1 MDVLFT
7 FDEEDEAEMYFG
19 DTPIEIDMNTA
30 QYILRQKA
38 SMPVGTAWGDSFRA
52 VINHTSASIAR
63 QHPDF
68 HAAKHGDYDAAL
80 RLIDDLVKD
89 DRIADIV
96 ERYPNAHVIYNHRM
110 QGDGINM
117 IPAAYAAKFSA
128 AGMTVEH
135 DIIAVTNV
143 SHTNASDIS
152 RLSKRMRF
160 EGKVNKGMDYILLDD
175 FITSGAELRDMRDFV
190 QSQGGNV
197 VMMTTFGHGSYGR
210 LKDIRIDNDYK
221 ERLKAS
227 GITDRDLRKYGIA
240 SEIGCL
246 TIGEAAKLSRLVNA
260 RAKTTVAQLSAR
272 VQRTRQGQQPL
283 PPVGEAVQGC
293 RLQGVQAET
302 IEDKSKTIHVQGESK
317 QSCSHELLPNRSHEN
332 LINQGVELRA
342 AKGVMRR

>member
-1 MDVLFT
+1 MLFT

-19 DTPIEIDMNTA
+19 ETPVEIDMNTA
-30 QYILRQKA
+30 QYILQQKA
-38 SMPVGTAWGDSFRA
+38 SMPVGTVWGDSFPA

-128 AGMTVEH
+128 AGMTVEP

-160 EGKVNKGMDYILLDD
+160 EG
-175 FITSGAELRDMRDFV
+175 
-190 QSQGGNV
+190 
-197 VMMTTFGHGSYGR
+197 
-210 LKDIRIDNDYK
+210 
-221 ERLKAS
+221 
-227 GITDRDLRKYGIA
+227 
-240 SEIGCL
+240 
-246 TIGEAAKLSRLVNA
+246 
-260 RAKTTVAQLSAR
+260 
-272 VQRTRQGQQPL
+272 
-283 PPVGEAVQGC
+283 
-293 RLQGVQAET
+293 
-302 IEDKSKTIHVQGESK
+302 
-317 QSCSHELLPNRSHEN
+317 
-332 LINQGVELRA
+332 
-342 AKGVMRR
+342 